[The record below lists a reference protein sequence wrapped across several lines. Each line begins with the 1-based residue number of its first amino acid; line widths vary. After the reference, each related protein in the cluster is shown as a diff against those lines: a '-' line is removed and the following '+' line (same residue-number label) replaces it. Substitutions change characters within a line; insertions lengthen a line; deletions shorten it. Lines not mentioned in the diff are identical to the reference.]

1 MAIWLAL
8 AQAGMQVSQ
17 GEAAKQQADAEG
29 RVAGNQALADE
40 STFRRQ
46 SRSMR
51 GENAAALAES
61 GLTPDG
67 SSGMVAD
74 QSAAEAELDA
84 LNIRYQGQLRRL
96 GLMNEG
102 RAARSGSQM
111 LAGGRLL
118 TGVADSYT
126 NRRKIPGTGTGL
138 IGKQST
144 STNYAASATAAGVS

>member
-1 MAIWLAL
+1 MGIWLAL

-17 GEAAKQQADAEG
+17 GEAAKQQADAQG
-29 RVAGNQALADE
+29 KIAGDQALSDE
-40 STFRRQ
+40 SAFRR
-46 SRSMR
+46 SARAMR

-61 GLTPDG
+61 GLSPEG

-84 LNIRYQGQLRRL
+84 LNIRYQGQVRRM

-102 RAARSGSQM
+102 RSARSGSQM

-118 TGVADSYT
+118 TGIADSYT
-126 NRRKIPGTGTGL
+126 SRRKVPGTGL
-138 IGKQST
+138 IAQQ
-144 STNYAASATAAGVS
+144 TAAPGGS

>member
-1 MAIWLAL
+1 MGIWLAL

-17 GEAAKQQADAEG
+17 GEAAKQQAEAQG
-29 RVAGNQALADE
+29 KVAGDQALADE
-40 STFRRQ
+40 SSFRR
-46 SRSMR
+46 SARAMR

-84 LNIRYQGQLRRL
+84 LNIRYQGQVRRM

-102 RAARSGSQM
+102 RAARSGAQM

-118 TGVADSYT
+118 SGVADAYT
-126 NRRKIPGTGTGL
+126 GRRKLPGSGSGL
-138 IGKQST
+138 IARQS
-144 STNYAASATAAGVS
+144 STPTDFEKYGD